1 MQVRVPPEV
10 TRLFAAIDA
19 DKLDKRIDRLHRRL
33 KALLPLDATEQ
44 RCVIKRL
51 AGRPYRPGFVRAD
64 SSLSQLEWTPSGGN
78 RFTSIDDETM
88 TCTAILSTP
97 TPDRVGDVV
106 MPGGVDLS
114 NYNRNPVVLLHHQS
128 DTSLPIGRCDVTI
141 DRVNNRLLGRITFA
155 KDNPQAVQAWK
166 LVKAGM
172 LSAVSIG
179 FAPLSAPVLLPG
191 GGQRFDRW
199 ELLEISLVAIPC
211 NPQCLITSF

>member
-19 DKLDKRIDRLHRRL
+19 DKLDRRIDHIHQRL

-44 RCVIKRL
+44 RRIIKRL
-51 AGRPYRPGFVRAD
+51 AGQPFRPGFVRAD
-64 SSLSQLEWTPSGGN
+64 ASLTQLEWAPPSN
-78 RFTSIDDETM
+78 YFTAVDDEAM

-106 MPGGVDLS
+106 VPGGVDLT

-128 DTSLPIGRCDVTI
+128 DTSLPIGRCEVTI
-141 DRVNNRLLGRITFA
+141 DRVNNRLVGRITFA

-179 FAPLSAPVLLPG
+179 FAPLSPPVLLPG

-199 ELLEISLVAIPC
+199 ELLEISIVSIPC
-211 NPQCLITSF
+211 NPQCLVTSF